1 MAIDILNIAPHE
13 VSRDLSGYTV
23 LFYGQPKTGKTTIAS
38 RFPDALLLAFEK
50 GYAALPGVKAA
61 PINRWSEFKQV
72 LKQLKSDEAHALYK
86 TIIVDTSDIAYD
98 LCEKYI
104 CNLNEVSKIGDVP
117 YGGGYGQAKK
127 EFDEALRSVPQ
138 MGYGLVMISH
148 AQDKTFT
155 DEDGNEY
162 NKIVPTLANQPRLV
176 VDRMVDI
183 LGYAR
188 PVEDAEGN
196 IKTLLFLRGTPRFE
210 AGSRFKYT
218 PEYIEFTYEN
228 LTAALNDAIDQQ
240 AAELNGKF
248 VTDSRED
255 AHDASEPLDF
265 DALISEFNEMVSKL
279 QSAAGADFGT
289 KWAPVITEIVNKYLG
304 KGKKVSDCSREQVEQ
319 LSLIVSDLEERIGN
333 GI

>member
-1 MAIDILNIAPHE
+1 M
-13 VSRDLSGYTV
+13 
-23 LFYGQPKTGKTTIAS
+23 KTGKTTIAS

-127 EFDEALRSVPQ
+127 EFDEALRSIPQ

-228 LTAALNDAIDQQ
+228 LVAALNDAIDQQ
-240 AAELNGKF
+240 AAELDGKF
-248 VTDSRED
+248 VTNEREG

-265 DALISEFNEMVSKL
+265 DALMSQFNEMVTAL
-279 QSAAGADFGT
+279 QKATGTDFGT
-289 KWAPVITEIVNKYLG
+289 KWAPVITEIINKYLG

>member
-1 MAIDILNIAPHE
+1 M
-13 VSRDLSGYTV
+13 
-23 LFYGQPKTGKTTIAS
+23 KTGKTTIAS
-38 RFPDALLLAFEK
+38 RFDKALLLAFEI

-61 PINRWSEFKQV
+61 PINRWSEFKQI
-72 LKQLKSDEAHALYK
+72 LKQLKSDEAHEMYR
-86 TIIVDTSDIAYD
+86 TIVVDTADLAYD

-127 EFDEALRSVPQ
+127 EFDEALRAIPQ

-155 DEDGNEY
+155 DEDGKEY

-240 AAELNGKF
+240 AAELNGEF
-248 VTDSRED
+248 ITDKRED

-265 DALISEFNEMVSKL
+265 DALMSQFNEMVTAL
-279 QSAAGADFGT
+279 QKAVGADFGP

>member
-1 MAIDILNIAPHE
+1 M
-13 VSRDLSGYTV
+13 
-23 LFYGQPKTGKTTIAS
+23 KTGKTTIAS
-38 RFPDALLLAFEK
+38 RFDKALLLAFEK

-86 TIIVDTSDIAYD
+86 TIIVDTADIAYD

-127 EFDEALRSVPQ
+127 EFDEALRVIPQ

-155 DEDGNEY
+155 DEDGKEY

-176 VDRMVDI
+176 VDRMVDL

-240 AAELNGKF
+240 AAELNGEF
-248 VTDSRED
+248 VTDKRED

-265 DALISEFNEMVSKL
+265 DALMSQFNEMVMAL
-279 QSAAGADFGT
+279 QKAVGADFGP

>member
-1 MAIDILNIAPHE
+1 M
-13 VSRDLSGYTV
+13 
-23 LFYGQPKTGKTTIAS
+23 KTGKTTIAS
-38 RFPDALLLAFEK
+38 RFPDALLLGFEI

-72 LKQLKSDEAHALYK
+72 LKQLKSDEAHKMYK
-86 TIIVDTSDIAYD
+86 TIIVDTADLAYD

-127 EFDEALRSVPQ
+127 EFDEALRSIPQ

-155 DEDGNEY
+155 DEDGREY

-176 VDRMVDI
+176 VDRMVDL

-218 PEYIEFTYEN
+218 PGYIEFTYEN

-240 AAELNGKF
+240 AAELNGEF
-248 VTDSRED
+248 VTDKREG
-255 AHDASEPLDF
+255 AHDVSEPLDF
-265 DALISEFNEMVSKL
+265 DVLMSQFDEMVTKL
-279 QSAAGADFGT
+279 QSATGADFGP
-289 KWAPVITEIVNKYLG
+289 KWAPIIVEITNKYLG
-304 KGKKVSDCSREQVEQ
+304 KGKKVSDCSRDQVEQ
-319 LSLIVSDLEERIGN
+319 LSLIVSDLEELIED

>member
-1 MAIDILNIAPHE
+1 M
-13 VSRDLSGYTV
+13 
-23 LFYGQPKTGKTTIAS
+23 KTGKTTIAS
-38 RFPDALLLAFEK
+38 KFSKALLLAFEK

-72 LKQLKSDEAHALYK
+72 LKQLKSDEAHDVYK
-86 TIIVDTSDIAYD
+86 TIIVDTADIAYD

-104 CNLNEVSKIGDVP
+104 CNLNEVTKIGDVP
-117 YGGGYGQAKK
+117 YGGGYGQAKR
-127 EFDEALRSVPQ
+127 EFDEALRSIPQ
-138 MGYGLVMISH
+138 MGYGLVLISH

-188 PVEDAEGN
+188 PVEDSEGN

-218 PEYIEFTYEN
+218 PEHIEFTYDN
-228 LTAALNDAIDQQ
+228 LVAALNEAIDKQ
-240 AAELNGKF
+240 AAELDGEF
-248 VTDSRED
+248 VTDKRED

-265 DALISEFNEMVSKL
+265 DALMAEFNEMVTKL
-279 QSAAGADFGT
+279 QKATGADFGT
-289 KWAPVITEIVNKYLG
+289 KWAPIITETVNKYLG

-319 LSLIVSDLEERIGN
+319 LSLILSDIEDKIGS

>member
-1 MAIDILNIAPHE
+1 M
-13 VSRDLSGYTV
+13 
-23 LFYGQPKTGKTTIAS
+23 KTGKTTIAS

-86 TIIVDTSDIAYD
+86 TIIVDTSDICYD

-127 EFDEALRSVPQ
+127 EFDEALRSIPQ

-228 LTAALNDAIDQQ
+228 LVAALNDAIDQQ
-240 AAELNGKF
+240 AAELNGEF
-248 VTDSRED
+248 VTDKREG
-255 AHDASEPLDF
+255 AHNASEPLDF
-265 DALISEFNEMVSKL
+265 DALMSQFNEMVSKL
-279 QSAAGADFGT
+279 QKAVGADFGP
-289 KWAPVITEIVNKYLG
+289 KWAPIITEIVNKYLG